1 MKKILA
7 VALLSLSI
15 AYLTGCTSVV
25 DNSNSSQPSQ
35 QSLQLS
41 QDDEKSDDEKSDDE
55 KSGDEKS
62 KDEKSNDE
70 KSNDEKSNDEKSD
83 DEKSDDEK
91 SNDEKSDDENS
102 DDENS
107 DDEKS
112 SDENSDSENSDEEIS
127 DSENSDEESSEI
139 DPMEEKNI
147 FNFRIKI
154 NDVIYQLPFD
164 YAELEENG
172 YFITR
177 DGELEP
183 ENYSRSIE
191 WKNEE
196 GHVISTQLWNASN
209 KKKSYEECKIG
220 SMEIKLGEEFEV
232 VLPGN
237 FAFDTEIT
245 PEKIKEQ
252 YGEPESEH
260 VYNDYVTL
268 RYKVD
273 LSKTVEFF
281 IYTNENYIKFSSVT
295 IKNFS

>member
-7 VALLSLSI
+7 VVLLSLSI
-15 AYLTGCTSVV
+15 AYLTGCTPVENNV
-25 DNSNSSQPSQ
+25 SSAQPSQ
-35 QSLQLS
+35 ESLQIS
-41 QDDEKSDDEKSDDE
+41 QDAEKSDNEKSNN
-55 KSGDEKS
+55 
-62 KDEKSNDE
+62 EKSNDE
-70 KSNDEKSNDEKSD
+70 KSNDEKSNDEKSN
-83 DEKSDDEK
+83 E
-91 SNDEKSDDENS
+91 SDDENS
-102 DDENS
+102 E
-107 DDEKS
+107 
-112 SDENSDSENSDEEIS
+112 
-127 DSENSDEESSEI
+127 EESSEI
-139 DPMEEKNI
+139 DIMEESDI
-147 FNFRIKI
+147 FSFRVKI
-154 NDVIYQLPFD
+154 NDVVYQLPFE

-172 YFITR
+172 YYISR

-196 GHVISTQLWNASN
+196 GHIISTQLWNPSN

-220 SMEIKLGEEFEV
+220 SMEIKLGEDFEV

-237 FAFDTEIT
+237 FAFDTEVT
-245 PEKIKEQ
+245 PAKIKEQ

-260 VYNDYVTL
+260 IYNDYVTL

-295 IKNFS
+295 VKNFS

>member
-41 QDDEKSDDEKSDDE
+41 QDDEKSNDQ
-55 KSGDEKS
+55 
-62 KDEKSNDE
+62 KSNNE

-83 DEKSDDEK
+83 DEKS
-91 SNDEKSDDENS
+91 NDEKSGDENS
-102 DDENS
+102 GDEN
-107 DDEKS
+107 
-112 SDENSDSENSDEEIS
+112 S

-139 DPMEEKNI
+139 DLMEEADI
-147 FNFRIKI
+147 LNFRIKI
-154 NDVIYQLPFD
+154 NDVVYQLPFE
-164 YAELEENG
+164 YSELEENG

-183 ENYSRSIE
+183 ETYSRSIE

-196 GHVISTQLWNASN
+196 GHIISTQLWNSSN

-220 SMEIKLGEEFEV
+220 SMEIKLEEEFEV

-237 FAFDTEIT
+237 FSFNMEIT

>member
-1 MKKILA
+1 MIKMKKILA

-15 AYLTGCTSVV
+15 TYFTACTPVV
-25 DNSNSSQPSQ
+25 NNVSSSQPSQ

-41 QDDEKSDDEKSDDE
+41 QDDEKSNDQ
-55 KSGDEKS
+55 
-62 KDEKSNDE
+62 KSNNE

-83 DEKSDDEK
+83 DEKSGDENSGDEK
-91 SNDEKSDDENS
+91 SNNENSGDENS
-102 DDENS
+102 DG
-107 DDEKS
+107 
-112 SDENSDSENSDEEIS
+112 
-127 DSENSDEESSEI
+127 ENSDEESSEI
-139 DPMEEKNI
+139 DLMEEADI
-147 FNFRIKI
+147 LNFRIKI
-154 NDVIYQLPFD
+154 NDVVYQLPFE
-164 YAELEENG
+164 YSELEENG

-183 ENYSRSIE
+183 ETYSRSIE

-196 GHVISTQLWNASN
+196 GHIISTQLWNSSN

-220 SMEIKLGEEFEV
+220 SMEIKLEEEFEV

-237 FAFDTEIT
+237 FSFNMEIT

>member
-7 VALLSLSI
+7 VVLLSLSI
-15 AYLTGCTSVV
+15 AYLTGCTPVENNV
-25 DNSNSSQPSQ
+25 SSAQPSQ
-35 QSLQLS
+35 ESLQIS
-41 QDDEKSDDEKSDDE
+41 QDAEKSDNEKSNNEKSNDEKSN
-55 KSGDEKS
+55 
-62 KDEKSNDE
+62 DEKSNDE

-83 DEKSDDEK
+83 DEKS
-91 SNDEKSDDENS
+91 NDEESDDENS
-102 DDENS
+102 E
-107 DDEKS
+107 
-112 SDENSDSENSDEEIS
+112 
-127 DSENSDEESSEI
+127 EESSEI
-139 DPMEEKNI
+139 DIMEESDI
-147 FNFRIKI
+147 FSFRVKI
-154 NDVIYQLPFD
+154 NDVVYQLPFE

-172 YFITR
+172 YYISR

-196 GHVISTQLWNASN
+196 GHIISTQLWNPSN